1 MIVSEPIESLCV
13 VSQRLYHIVSDVL
26 FSLDVEESLDVV
38 VNLLKFSPLNEESEE
53 EFAVGLEYR
62 VDLSQVV
69 VLVWVVEETL
79 DIESVVD
86 AESRD

>member
-13 VSQRLYHIVSDVL
+13 VSQRLYHIISDVL
-26 FSLDVEESLDVV
+26 FSLNIEESLDVV

-53 EFAVGLEYR
+53 EFAVGLENR
-62 VDLSQVV
+62 VDLSQVI

-79 DIESVVD
+79 DIEGVVN

>member
-1 MIVSEPIESLCV
+1 MIISEPIESLCV

-26 FSLDVEESLDVV
+26 FSLNIEEGLDIV
-38 VNLLKFSPLNEESEE
+38 VNFLKLSPLDEESEE
-53 EFAVGLEYR
+53 EFAVGFEYR

-79 DIESVVD
+79 DIEGVVN